1 MPYGRRVRH
10 GVYGARPFSGW
21 CRLLASHSPIGLH
34 LSRAGGL
41 LDSEDCRRGS
51 AGRSHRGRAGS
62 CLDLDLESHIQARPT
77 HLCRDSRPTFELLRT
92 GHADAFASIRPVL
105 LAYSS
110 RLPGSRVLE
119 DHYGANLLGMV
130 VPKGQTG
137 RLAYI
142 GEFIEQ
148 AKDSGLVQQAIERAS
163 LPGHRVAATKTN

>member
-62 CLDLDLESHIQARPT
+62 CLDLDLESHIKHAQLIYAATP
-77 HLCRDSRPTFELLRT
+77 DPTFELLRT

-105 LAYSS
+105 LGYSS

-119 DHYGANLLGMV
+119 EHYGANLLGMAV
-130 VPKGQTG
+130 AKDQAA

-142 GEFIEQ
+142 TEFVEQ
-148 AKDSGLVQQAIERAS
+148 AKASGLVQQAIERS
-163 LPGHRVAATKTN
+163 GLPGYKVASTKTD